1 MSIRKR
7 TVWLASVVLLAN
19 VAHGQERDRGWE
31 FGLDVLYQDSQSA
44 TFEGGSSIE
53 TDSGYGLSAT
63 FGYRINSRLEVGLAL
78 DWQDIDYRAT
88 LIPQVASQ
96 RPVNVRAS
104 LEAFTP
110 RAYANFNFMEGPIT
124 PFVTAAVGWSF
135 IDTNIPSGLPQ
146 DYCWFDPWWGPVCV
160 RDQPTASV
168 DELAYDLG
176 VGVRID
182 LRSNFSLRLAYER
195 HWVDYEKASSTPEFD
210 QLKLGVAI
218 RY

>member
-7 TVWLASVVLLAN
+7 SVWLASVALLAN
-19 VAHGQERDRGWE
+19 ATQGQDRDPGWE

-53 TDSGYGLSAT
+53 TDSDYGLSAT
-63 FGYRINSRLEVGLAL
+63 FGYRINSRLEVGFAL
-78 DWQDIDYRAT
+78 DWQNIDYQAT

-96 RPVNVRAS
+96 RPLNVRAS

-110 RAYANFNFMEGPIT
+110 RAYANFNFMEGPFT
-124 PFVTAAVGWSF
+124 PFITGAVGWSF

-176 VGVRID
+176 VGVRLD
-182 LRSNFSLRLAYER
+182 LRSNFSLRFAYER

>member
-1 MSIRKR
+1 MTFRNKSLLAASALM
-7 TVWLASVVLLAN
+7 LASAVHA
-19 VAHGQERDRGWE
+19 QERAPGWE
-31 FGLDVLYQDSQSA
+31 FGLDVIYQDSQSA
-44 TFEGGSSIE
+44 NFDGGSTIE
-53 TDSGYGLSAT
+53 TDSDYGLSAT

-88 LIPQVASQ
+88 LIPQVASG
-96 RPVNVRAS
+96 RTINARAS

-110 RAYANFNFMEGPIT
+110 RAYANFNFMEGPFT
-124 PFVTAAVGWSF
+124 PFVTGAVGWSF

-176 VGVRID
+176 VGVRLD
-182 LRSNFSLRLAYER
+182 VRSTFSLRLAYER
-195 HWVDYEKASSTPEFD
+195 HWVDYDKASSTPEFD
-210 QLKLGVAI
+210 QLKLGIAI